1 MLNTTLKTAVCLT
14 ASVLLGTSASAAII
28 YDNTETFQGVVTAEP
43 NNTEIG
49 DVVVFGG
56 TDRILQS
63 FQFEYFLGGNTGG
76 NEMAQ
81 VFLRAMDGP
90 GTPTLPG
97 TLLWSS
103 AAFNIESGYHTINI
117 NGLNTTVPNS
127 VAWTVVFSG
136 LEAHPETP
144 VADDESAGLLFYLD
158 SNTEGGTNPTVFDAV
173 AGSQQHY
180 TIRRDATGGWELLN
194 HPNVVDNL
202 GRSLHSGSG
211 TRHLGVASGR
221 SGNAW
226 RVATS
231 QVLNLSSKLSK
242 ARVNTAPF
250 LFSAVPQN

>member
-1 MLNTTLKTAVCLT
+1 MLNTSFGLKTAVCLT
-14 ASVLLGTSASAAII
+14 ASVLLGISASAAII

-63 FQFEYFLGGNTGG
+63 FQFEYFLGGATGG

-90 GTPTLPG
+90 GTTTPG

-103 AAFNIESGYHTINI
+103 AAFNITSGYHTINI
-117 NGLNTTVPNS
+117 DGTGVTLPNS
-127 VAWTVVFSG
+127 VAWTVNFSG

-144 VADDESAGLLFYLD
+144 AADDESAGLLFYLD
-158 SNTEGGTNPTVFDAV
+158 SNTQGGTNPTVFDAV
-173 AGSQQHY
+173 TGNQQHY
-180 TIRRDATGGWELLN
+180 TIRRDAAGGWELLN

-202 GRSLHSGSG
+202 GARFTAVPEPG
-211 TRHLGVASGR
+211 TWALILGGLATLGVLRRRKS
-221 SGNAW
+221 
-226 RVATS
+226 
-231 QVLNLSSKLSK
+231 
-242 ARVNTAPF
+242 
-250 LFSAVPQN
+250 

>member
-1 MLNTTLKTAVCLT
+1 MLNTTFGLKTAVCLT
-14 ASVLLGTSASAAII
+14 ASVLLGTSASAATI
-28 YDNTETFQGVVTAEP
+28 YDNSETFQGVVTSEP

-56 TDRILQS
+56 TDRFLTG
-63 FQFEYFLGGNTGG
+63 FQFEYFLGGATGG

-103 AAFNIESGYHTINI
+103 AAFSIESGYHTVNI
-117 NGLNTTVPNS
+117 DNIAVNVPGS

-144 VADDESAGLLFYLD
+144 AADDEAAGLLFYLD
-158 SNTEGGTNPTVFDAV
+158 SDTQGGTNPTFFDAV
-173 AGSQQHY
+173 AGNQQHY
-180 TIRRDATGGWELLN
+180 TIRRGTDGGWELLN

-202 GRSLHSGSG
+202 GARFTAIPEPG
-211 TRHLGVASGR
+211 TWALLLGGL
-221 SGNAW
+221 
-226 RVATS
+226 ATLGALRRRKS
-231 QVLNLSSKLSK
+231 
-242 ARVNTAPF
+242 
-250 LFSAVPQN
+250 